1 MLKVALVGRPNV
13 GKSSIFNR
21 IVKKRMS
28 IVDEQEGV
36 TRDRLYADA
45 DFFGK
50 PFELIDTGGI
60 DPRSTLPFNEVV
72 RLQALIAIEEAD
84 ILVLV
89 VDGRLGPT
97 PLDEEVARIVNAK
110 SKRVV
115 VAVNKIDDTCHED
128 CVHQFYNLGIKR
140 VVGISAQHGHHIA
153 EMLEMA
159 FEGLEFTDV
168 EEKSTRV
175 KVAIVGRPNVGKS
188 TFLNY
193 IMKEDRA
200 AVSEVAGTTR
210 DSIDCDVVID
220 GTEYTLI
227 DTAGVRRK
235 AKESDVIDKFAAIRT
250 ERAIKRSDVCILLID
265 ANDGLTVQEKHIANT
280 IEEAGKGCV
289 IVFNKWDMVKGFRME
304 HCQKQVRDENSFLN
318 HCPMVFISAKTGRNV
333 EKVFPEAKEVSEQL
347 VTRITTSPL
356 NALVEKAQQKYSPP
370 MIKGKRLR
378 IYYLSQIGI
387 SPPHFVLFINH
398 KDRMTRTYE
407 KYIVNQLRKTFP
419 FTGCPLK
426 FDLRPK
432 GKKEPKHD

>member
-13 GKSSIFNR
+13 GKSSLFNR
-21 IVKKRMS
+21 IAKKRMS

-36 TRDRLYADA
+36 TRDRLYAAA

-60 DPRSTLPFNEVV
+60 DPRSTLPFNEEV
-72 RLQALIAIEEAD
+72 RMQAMIAIEEAD
-84 ILVLV
+84 VLVLV
-89 VDGRLGPT
+89 VDGRAGVT
-97 PLDEEVARIVNAK
+97 GLDEEVARIISGK
-110 SKRVV
+110 GKRAI
-115 VAVNKIDDTCHED
+115 VAVNKIDDTCHDD
-128 CVHQFYNLGIKR
+128 CVHEFYNLGIER
-140 VVGISAQHGHHIA
+140 VVGVSAQHGHHIA

-159 FEGLEFTDV
+159 FEDVEFTEA
-168 EEKSTRV
+168 EEVSSRV

-188 TFLNY
+188 TFLNHVL
-193 IMKEDRA
+193 KEERA
-200 AVSEVAGTTR
+200 AVSPIAGTTR
-210 DSIDCDVVID
+210 DSIDANVTVD
-220 GTEYTLI
+220 GIEFTLI

-235 AKESDVIDKFAAIRT
+235 AKEHEVVDKFAAIRT
-250 ERAIKRSDVCILLID
+250 ERAIKRADVCVLLLD
-265 ANDGLTVQEKHIANT
+265 ANDGMTVQEKRIANT
-280 IEEAGKGCV
+280 IEEAGKGCI

-318 HCPMVFISAKTGRNV
+318 HCPILFISAKTGRNT
-333 EKVFPEAKEVSEQL
+333 EKVFPAAKEVADQL
-347 VTRITTSPL
+347 VTRISTSPL
-356 NALVEKAQQKYSPP
+356 NALVERAQQKYSPP

-378 IYYLSQIGI
+378 IYYLSQVGV

-398 KDRMTRTYE
+398 KDRMTNSYE

-426 FDLRPK
+426 FELRPK